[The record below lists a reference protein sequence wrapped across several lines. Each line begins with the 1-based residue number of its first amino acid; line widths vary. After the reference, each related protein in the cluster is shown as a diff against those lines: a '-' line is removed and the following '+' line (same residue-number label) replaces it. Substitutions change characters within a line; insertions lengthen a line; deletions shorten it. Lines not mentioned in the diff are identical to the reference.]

1 MDKGQAEARAARLIQ
16 AVRMYVGKAIEPV
29 TKKLAELELA
39 IRSLPAASQGQKGE
53 RGDPGPKGDSQPAVD
68 VEQLLAKLV
77 LEAKRLVDE
86 IPRPKDGER
95 GERGHGPDPEQL
107 RGIVAAEVDRAVAA
121 MPAPLEGQR
130 GEPGEK
136 GERGPGADEA
146 AILERL
152 MTALRAEVEKLPKP
166 KDGEKGER
174 GDSGVS
180 VDMAMLKSHVASWVK
195 DAVEI
200 LKPKDGKDG
209 APGQDGKPASHES
222 VALLVAETVEKALAK
237 LPRAQDGDDGRDAAQ
252 IEPLPEIDS
261 KRSYPRGTFAD
272 YRNGMVRA
280 LRQTDPLEGLT
291 LERAGWAV
299 CMNGI
304 APLAIESADGG
315 RTIRIVSKYTNGAEV
330 VHELKTD
337 ILKYRNVWTP
347 GAYERGD
354 IVTWNGSSW
363 HCERATQSEPET
375 SDDWKLMVKRGRD
388 GFRPPKEVRK
398 AAPVALR

>member
-53 RGDPGPKGDSQPAVD
+53 RGDPGPKGDSPAPVD

-107 RGIVAAEVDRAVAA
+107 RGLVSAEVDRAVAA
-121 MPAPLEGQR
+121 LPAPQAGAC

-166 KDGEKGER
+166 KDG
-174 GDSGVS
+174 
-180 VDMAMLKSHVASWVK
+180 
-195 DAVEI
+195 
-200 LKPKDGKDG
+200 

-237 LPRAQDGDDGRDAAQ
+237 LPRAQDGADGEDGRDAAQ

-398 AAPVALR
+398 ATPVALR